1 MAALTLTS
9 INELDEDGFIAAL
22 GSLFEQSPWVAR
34 AAWSQRPFATIAD
47 LHAAFD
53 AAMREAPREQQ
64 LALIR
69 AHPELAGREAAAGE
83 LTAESSSEQA
93 SAGLNRLAPDD
104 AAALRAAN
112 AAYREKFG
120 FPFVVC
126 VREHTVQSIIAN
138 AHRRLA
144 RSRDEE
150 IDAALTEIGKIARLR
165 LEDLS

>member
-1 MAALTLTS
+1 VT
-9 INELDEDGFIAAL
+9 IDDLDEDAFVDRFGAV
-22 GSLFEQSPWVAR
+22 FEHSPWVAR
-34 AAWSQRPFATIAD
+34 AAWRQQPFQGHED
-47 LHAAFD
+47 LHRAFD
-53 AAMREAPREQQ
+53 AAIREAPREQQ

-93 SAGLNRLAPDD
+93 SAGLHRLAPHD

-138 AHRRLA
+138 ARARLA
-144 RSRDEE
+144 HSHDEE

-165 LEDLS
+165 LEDL